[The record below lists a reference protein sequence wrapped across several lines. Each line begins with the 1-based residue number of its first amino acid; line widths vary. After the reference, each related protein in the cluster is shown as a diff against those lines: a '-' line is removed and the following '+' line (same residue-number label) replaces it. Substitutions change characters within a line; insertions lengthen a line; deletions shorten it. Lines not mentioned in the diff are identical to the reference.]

1 MKICPDCSAAN
12 FPDATVCHACGR
24 SLLSA
29 PVQSDPP
36 PAEKTQPRRA
46 QPAADPTDAP
56 YPTPAE
62 PSGGPARPAWER
74 PSAAPPASEISYAQ
88 RAQQAYARQAAYPPP
103 DPARAPQPPAY
114 PPGYPPA
121 QPYYSPPPPP
131 APARRDSTRAWR
143 VISFILLA
151 LLACAAIFAV
161 WTAGASLVS
170 GLRRAAAP
178 APTPLGGLPAAEAQ
192 STATAEPPVTP
203 TPWPTFTPQPTE
215 QPAAPPAEA
224 PQPTP
229 SGPDL
234 TRYLT
239 PECAGALEHLQA
251 ANQAFGQNPAA
262 VFDPAWRESLSQAVD
277 QMKAYCATPEEASP
291 VPGQIQ
297 EVHRNLDLA
306 TQSYDDARRLLQEGA
321 EQFNPGKFIEA
332 GGQLIQAGKYLAQA
346 LADLSELGR

>member
-24 SLLSA
+24 ALLSA
-29 PVQSDPP
+29 PVQGDPP

-46 QPAADPTDAP
+46 QPAADDSGAP
-56 YPTPAE
+56 YPAE
-62 PSGGPARPAWER
+62 R
-74 PSAAPPASEISYAQ
+74 SASPPPASDVSYAQ
-88 RAQQAYARQAAYPPP
+88 RARQAYAQQAAYPPP
-103 DPARAPQPPAY
+103 DPTRAPQ

-131 APARRDSTRAWR
+131 APARRDATRAWR
-143 VISFILLA
+143 VVSFILLA

-161 WTAGASLVS
+161 WTAGAALVS
-170 GLRRAAAP
+170 GLRRAAIP

-192 STATAEPPVTP
+192 ATATAQQPLTP

-215 QPAAPPAEA
+215 QPGPAPAEA

-239 PECAGALEHLQA
+239 PECAGALERLQTV
-251 ANQAFGQNPAA
+251 NQAFGQNPAA

-321 EQFNPGKFIEA
+321 EEFNPGKFIEA

-346 LADLSELGR
+346 LTGLSELGQ